1 MFKLHAQCKALK
13 EASRKLASFSGQKK
27 NHCLKTVQRALARHQ
42 PRILQANALD
52 VKQAQEA
59 GIAAGYI
66 DRLLLTPKRFEGMLS
81 SIEVVVNSAD
91 PVGVSHKTWTVGNG
105 LKIQKVSVPMG
116 VIAIVYESRPNVTL
130 DAFALAFKAGSAI
143 LLRGSSSALA
153 SNKAIVSSIREGLK
167 EAGVEEDMVCLVED
181 PSREAVNQ
189 LLNYTDCIDLVIPR
203 GGAGLIQLVTQNSK
217 IPFIE
222 TGLGNCHLYVDASAD
237 LDMALNILENAK
249 LQRVSVCNACET
261 LLVHEA
267 VAEAFLKKVGAKLAS
282 RVELRACERARQH
295 LEAQVATEADF
306 HEEFGDAI
314 LAVKVVDTL
323 EEAISHIN
331 HYGTRHSETIVTENY
346 TRALAFSNAVDAA
359 CVYINAST
367 RFTDGGEFGFGAEM
381 GVSTQKMHVR
391 GPVGL
396 EALVT
401 EKYVV
406 FGSGQTRP
414 D

>member
-1 MFKLHAQCKALK
+1 MSDLHAKCKALK

-27 NHCLKTVQRALARHQ
+27 NHCLKTVQKKLAQ
-42 PRILQANALD
+42 NQSKILAANALD

-81 SIEVVVNSAD
+81 SIDVVVNSAN
-91 PVGVSHKTWTVGNG
+91 PVGVSRKAWTVGNG
-105 LKIQKVSVPMG
+105 LKIQNVSVPLG

-143 LLRGSSSALA
+143 VLRGSSSALS
-153 SNKAIVSSIREGLK
+153 SNKAIVSSICEGLA
-167 EAGVEEDMVCLVED
+167 EAGVEENLVCLIED
-181 PSREAVNQ
+181 PSRDVVGQ
-189 LLNYTDCIDLVIPR
+189 LLNFKDCIDLVIPR

-217 IPFIE
+217 IPVIE
-222 TGLGNCHLYVDASAD
+222 TGLGNCHVYVDASAH
-237 LDMALNILENAK
+237 LEMALNILENAK
-249 LQRVSVCNACET
+249 LRRVSICNACET

-267 VAEAFLKKVGAKLAS
+267 VAEAFLKKMYAKLAS
-282 RVELRACERARQH
+282 RVEFRACERARQFM
-295 LEAQVATEADF
+295 EAKEATEADF

-314 LAVKVVDTL
+314 LAVKVVDSL
-323 EEAISHIN
+323 EEAIAHIN
-331 HYGTRHSETIVTENY
+331 HYGTNHSEAIVTENY
-346 TRALAFSNAVDAA
+346 THALAFTNEVDAA
-359 CVYINAST
+359 CVYVNAST
-367 RFTDGGEFGFGAEM
+367 QFTDGGEFGFGAEM
-381 GVSTQKMHVR
+381 GISTQKMHVR

-401 EKYVV
+401 EKYIV